1 MVQQRNYDPSNG
13 QQQNPEQEQQRVVM
27 PAAQPPTE
35 AERDIRQLYAGLP
48 PDLRGRVV
56 ATPGESETV
65 VTVRVPNRDLRHLT
79 LAVARPAADPAP
91 APTTDAAGP
100 SPEQLL
106 AELRELERQ
115 PAPADTAVAQRA
127 DCRWLQDHWI
137 TAELEPYR
145 GETVVVLNGA
155 VVAHG
160 DNPHQL
166 EIDVARRFGVHPYR
180 LVVEYI
186 PQWGEQF

>member
-1 MVQQRNYDPSNG
+1 MVQQRNHEPSNG

-35 AERDIRQLYAGLP
+35 AEGDIRLLYANLP

-79 LAVARPAADPAP
+79 LAVARPADPP
-91 APTTDAAGP
+91 SPPTGSAGP
-100 SPEQLL
+100 TPEQLL
-106 AELRELERQ
+106 AELMELERQ
-115 PAPADTAVAQRA
+115 PAPADTSAAQRA
-127 DCRWLQDHWI
+127 DCQWLQDHWI

-145 GETVVVLNGA
+145 GETVVVLNGV